1 MVVLVVAE
9 ALPAQQMVDWEIHHL
24 QAQVKETMAAVVQ
37 TTQAH
42 ITEAVVAVEQTL
54 LEEMVL
60 VLLVEMVGQEQHQIL
75 LLAER
80 L

>member
-24 QAQVKETMAAVVQ
+24 QAQAKEAMAVVGL

-42 ITEAVVAVEQTL
+42 IMGVVGAAVQAQ
-54 LEEMVL
+54 LEETARVL
-60 VLLVEMVGQEQHQIL
+60 
-75 LLAER
+75 
-80 L
+80 

>member
-24 QAQVKETMAAVVQ
+24 QAQAKEAMAVVGL

-54 LEEMVL
+54 LEEMVR